1 MNQHV
6 LTADLE
12 HAVETDLSTIRRPRR
27 EALADLHRRE
37 LAKGKQL
44 IAQHKRDLKA
54 TISAIR
60 EDRKA
65 AKAAY
70 EAELDRLAENLS
82 EERRQELKDRFRR
95 SSYYEWNFWQQA
107 WTMETW
113 ELPDSIK
120 AGV

>member
-12 HAVETDLSTIRRPRR
+12 RAVETDLSMIRRPRR

-54 TISAIR
+54 TIAMIR

-70 EAELDRLAENLS
+70 EAELARLS
-82 EERRQELKDRFRR
+82 EAEADAKDQTAEAIASESELLA
-95 SSYYEWNFWQQA
+95 YNQA
-107 WTMETW
+107 ALNA
-113 ELPDSIK
+113 LPE
-120 AGV
+120 